1 MISFIE
7 YLVEL
12 EQSISFDPTKDTASD
27 VTSMAKQ
34 ALKIAASSP
43 ERALRARSQ
52 MIGDKKKTIQADKE
66 DPLSKEKLQIKK
78 MEERIARM
86 KMNVARKEKSIGGE
100 A

>member
-1 MISFIE
+1 MLSFIE

-27 VTSMAKQ
+27 VTAMAKQ
-34 ALKIAASSP
+34 ALKIASSSP

-52 MIGDKKKTIQADKE
+52 SIGDKKKIIQSDKE
-66 DPLSKEKLQIKK
+66 DPLAKEKLQIKK

-86 KMNVARKEKSIGGE
+86 KMNVARKEKSIGGN